1 MSATCLIRSVENRT
15 DKVTSCDVAFLAK
28 NKRPEPDLITEAQAA
43 RVEARAMPQGSELL
57 RCKKPGL
64 LRDAADSH
72 GIIYA
77 KRGEIHENLMGVVDS
92 VWSKQHD
99 CRTL

>member
-1 MSATCLIRSVENRT
+1 M
-15 DKVTSCDVAFLAK
+15 AK
-28 NKRPEPDLITEAQAA
+28 GKRPEPDLITEAQAA
-43 RVEARAMPQGSELL
+43 RVEARAIPQGS
-57 RCKKPGL
+57 RTAAMRKTGI
-64 LRDAADSH
+64 RDAADSH

-77 KRGEIHENLMGVVDS
+77 KRGDIHENLMGVVDS